1 MYILNTYAYLRT
13 PHYIF
18 RHLEN
23 RFTLVWVTLSVVCC
37 AGLGWDWGDLIDG
50 DESDSEDSPTFNPEG
65 AAALEAESR
74 NWGCLTRS
82 RWNML
87 NTFLYVNTP
96 FCYDTFYIILYKS
109 TIQYN
114 INHFSCWSYCSAV
127 CFSSQSWSA
136 CQLVFHVLHS
146 LYFCLI
152 FCPLHVRIHRSDQ
165 IWADCAG
172 GGMLAFSNLE
182 WWPGP
187 LRTPYTWMI
196 LMTSD
201 GHKTS

>member
-1 MYILNTYAYLRT
+1 MYILSTYAYLRT
-13 PHYIF
+13 SHYIF

-23 RFTLVWVTLSVVCC
+23 RFALVWVTLSAVCC

-87 NTFLYVNTP
+87 NTFIYVNTP
-96 FCYDTFYIILYKS
+96 FCWDTFYIILYN
-109 TIQYN
+109 QLYN
-114 INHFSCWSYCSAV
+114 TYIHKQFFLLKLLLCSLLFFAILISVPISFPRFTFAV
-127 CFSSQSWSA
+127 LLFDFLSSP
-136 CQLVFHVLHS
+136 CQN
-146 LYFCLI
+146 
-152 FCPLHVRIHRSDQ
+152 PQ

-172 GGMLAFSNLE
+172 GMRVSL
-182 WWPGP
+182 
-187 LRTPYTWMI
+187 
-196 LMTSD
+196 
-201 GHKTS
+201 